1 MDLQIEFQCKVL
13 PSNLPL
19 LSASFWLLEYE
30 MSGSNGNSN
39 LMNLPAQS
47 RHLGFAGGCLTY
59 IFFNFS
65 PLVFSKCTVSIL
77 KNLHARMVS
86 LEGLKFVQ
94 YTYPL
99 ESSTHLVRPTNWIKI
114 KSIGARRGKLNS
126 LWKPPGIELTTLEL
140 KTLGRSVIGMKSRAC

>member
-1 MDLQIEFQCKVL
+1 MIKKDRRIRQSERILRDKNVANSLCPCVGLLTIHLFVL
-13 PSNLPL
+13 FSLSSVLFFSVPSHFLAFYR
-19 LSASFWLLEYE
+19 S
-30 MSGSNGNSN
+30 
-39 LMNLPAQS
+39 
-47 RHLGFAGGCLTY
+47 H
-59 IFFNFS
+59 I
-65 PLVFSKCTVSIL
+65 LVPCTVSIL

-86 LEGLKFVQ
+86 LEGLKFVR

-140 KTLGRSVIGMKSRAC
+140 KTLGWSVIGMKSCAG